1 MKLRLISDYGADEH
15 LVASEAT
22 PEVAK
27 DTIQNLDWHRFHQVI
42 AEKENGDW
50 FEVGGS
56 LHPSDGLSVTYE
68 EGGKQSVI
76 RVRPTGVE
84 ELVQYLV
91 EYISGNEA
99 WRKRAK
105 WD

>member
-1 MKLRLISDYGADEH
+1 MKLRLISDYGAITS
-15 LVASEAT
+15 LVSADAT
-22 PEVAK
+22 PKIVKE
-27 DTIQNLDWHRFHQVI
+27 TIKNLDWHRFHQVI

-68 EGGKQSVI
+68 EGGEQSVI
-76 RVRPTGVE
+76 RVRPTTIE
-84 ELVQYLV
+84 ELIHFLV
-91 EYISGNEA
+91 EYISGDDS
-99 WRKRAK
+99 WKKRAK